1 MPKVTL
7 KRWNPGL
14 KKVSLTKLLQE
25 KADLSLTS
33 AKQCVD
39 RLLAGESVSVNVPTA
54 EEAAQLAEEITKL
67 GAVCEIDS
75 RDEMP
80 VLS

>member
-1 MPKVTL
+1 MPKITL
-7 KRWNPGL
+7 KSWNPGL

-25 KADLSLTS
+25 QAGLSLTS
-33 AKQCVD
+33 AKQYVD
-39 RLLAGESVSVNVPTA
+39 RLLADEAVSVNVPTT

-75 RDEMP
+75 RDETT
-80 VLS
+80 VHS